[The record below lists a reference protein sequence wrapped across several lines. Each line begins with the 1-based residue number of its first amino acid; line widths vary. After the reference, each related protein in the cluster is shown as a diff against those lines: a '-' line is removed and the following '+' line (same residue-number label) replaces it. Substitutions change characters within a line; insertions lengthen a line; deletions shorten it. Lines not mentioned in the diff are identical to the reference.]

1 MWKSTLQ
8 HNGAKCRTKKSRELN
23 QRRSVWRCLAMFV
36 ALDSACQ
43 PLHLQFFPDS
53 VQLIF
58 NILTSSEF
66 AITAS
71 RQYWW
76 HIRWHRPCC
85 NVWCWIAIDCERL
98 FHILVG
104 CCNFSSRQFLGT
116 PLLRFAPV
124 DSQHLAP
131 GIDRFKTKKKWCRNW
146 AHEAWNPRKWIWK
159 STRWTSAKS
168 QKPPELPK
176 TSYTLFHNEAI
187 VASIGRVATGEC
199 DGVRF
204 LKVKK
209 KIVKHAS
216 SILPGL
222 RDHFVLKH
230 RHLDDHLLCP
240 KLTKT
245 LQCNQF
251 ITGDHQ
257 KTEGSCHWF
266 FVGHVLATVNQKFKR
281 NKQKIHV
288 LL

>member
-1 MWKSTLQ
+1 MWKSILL
-8 HNGAKCRTKKSRELN
+8 HNGAECRTKKSRELN

-131 GIDRFKTKKKWCRNW
+131 GIDKFKTKKNDV
-146 AHEAWNPRKWIWK
+146 
-159 STRWTSAKS
+159 
-168 QKPPELPK
+168 Q
-176 TSYTLFHNEAI
+176 
-187 VASIGRVATGEC
+187 IGRMRHETQENEFENQH
-199 DGVRF
+199 DELRQ
-204 LKVKK
+204 
-209 KIVKHAS
+209 KHKNHQNCLRLTTHCFTTKPSLHQLAEWQRAS
-216 SILPGL
+216 VMVFDYFWLG
-222 RDHFVLKH
+222 
-230 RHLDDHLLCP
+230 
-240 KLTKT
+240 
-245 LQCNQF
+245 
-251 ITGDHQ
+251 
-257 KTEGSCHWF
+257 
-266 FVGHVLATVNQKFKR
+266 
-281 NKQKIHV
+281 
-288 LL
+288 